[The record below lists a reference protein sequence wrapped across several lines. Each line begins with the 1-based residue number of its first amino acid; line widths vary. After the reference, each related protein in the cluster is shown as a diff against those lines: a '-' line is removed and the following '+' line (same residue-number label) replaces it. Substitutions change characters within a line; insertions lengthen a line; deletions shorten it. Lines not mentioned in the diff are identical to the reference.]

1 MSEHIDIARLRRAV
15 RSLGDPP
22 QPPGWNA
29 TEFPELWSD
38 NTPLRQA
45 AVLLPVVC
53 RGDALSMLFTRRN
66 ETMRHHAGQ
75 ISFPGG
81 AMEASDHDAI
91 AAALRET
98 REETGIA
105 AGFIEPFGFLD
116 CFDTISGFSVSP
128 VVAVVRDGFA
138 LAPDP
143 REVAEVFEVPLEY
156 ILEPGR
162 MQRSEILWHGRGRE
176 IFEFDYDG
184 KRIWGATA
192 AILQN
197 LLRRLETET

>member
-1 MSEHIDIARLRRAV
+1 MKDHVHIQRLRRAV

-29 TEFPELWSD
+29 TEFPELWSED
-38 NTPLRQA
+38 TLLRPA

-53 RGDALSMLFTRRN
+53 RADSLSMLFTRRN
-66 ETMRHHAGQ
+66 EAMRHHAGQ

-81 AMEASDHDAI
+81 AVEAGDSDAI

-98 REETGIA
+98 HEETGIRA
-105 AGFIEPFGFLD
+105 EFIDAFGFLD
-116 CFDTISGFSVSP
+116 CLDTVSGFSVTP
-128 VVAVVRDGFA
+128 VVAIVRDGFD

-143 REVAEVFEVPLEY
+143 GEVAEVFEVPLDY
-156 ILEPGR
+156 ILAPGR

-176 IFEFDYDG
+176 IFEFDFAG

-197 LLRRLETET
+197 LLRRLEAVD

>member
-1 MSEHIDIARLRRAV
+1 MSEHADLARLRRAV
-15 RSLGDPP
+15 RALADPP

-29 TEFPELWSD
+29 HEFPELWSE
-38 NTPLRQA
+38 NPPLRPA

-53 RGDALSMLFTRRN
+53 RGAALSMLFTRRN
-66 ETMRHHAGQ
+66 ESMRHHAGQ

-81 AMEASDHDAI
+81 AIEAGDSDAI
-91 AAALRET
+91 AAAVRET
-98 REETGIA
+98 HEETGIRSH
-105 AGFIEPFGFLD
+105 FIDAFGYLD
-116 CFDTISGFSVSP
+116 CLDTVSGFSVTP
-128 VVAVVRDGFA
+128 VVATVRDGFE

-143 REVAEVFEVPLEY
+143 GEVAEVFEVPLDF

-162 MQRSEILWHGRGRE
+162 MRRSEILWHGRGRE
-176 IFEFDYDG
+176 IFEFEFAG

-197 LLRRLETET
+197 LLRRLEVAE